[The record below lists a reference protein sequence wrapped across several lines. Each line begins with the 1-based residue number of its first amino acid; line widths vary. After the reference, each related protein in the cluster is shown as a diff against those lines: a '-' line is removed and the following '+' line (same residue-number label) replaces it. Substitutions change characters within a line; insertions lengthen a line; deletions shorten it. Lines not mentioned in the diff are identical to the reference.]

1 MPRWLSALIFFGTF
15 LLVWGGVHFYLYSRV
30 SAGFDLGSRARLIL
44 KVSLIVLALLYLAGK
59 MLERFA
65 GQSVGVPVMWVGALW
80 MGILSIT
87 LSTLIVFDVW
97 VALPAWVLQR
107 TAAIRPSTA
116 GAVLKWGMVAVLSG
130 SALLTAWGVKN
141 GLSGPR
147 VTELEQRMR
156 GLPASAKNFSI
167 VVASDIHIGDL
178 TTQPYLD
185 RLITQIESLQPD
197 LVVLIGDLTDES
209 NGGDG
214 TAFRKLASI
223 RAKYGVIAATGN
235 HEWYSGGDKVVAALS
250 HAGIPVLQQKHQ
262 VIAGA
267 FVVAGVDDPAF
278 LGGRR
283 GAAAAIDRAVAG
295 RPEGLPVV
303 LLSHQPV
310 AVEHAAQSGVSL
322 MLCGHTHGGQ
332 IPPFQL
338 ITGLAFPFFKGS
350 YQVGEMRVYVN
361 NGAGSWG
368 PPIRLFADPE
378 IVRIRLTPA

>member
-185 RLITQIESLQPD
+185 RLITQIE
-197 LVVLIGDLTDES
+197 
-209 NGGDG
+209 
-214 TAFRKLASI
+214 
-223 RAKYGVIAATGN
+223 
-235 HEWYSGGDKVVAALS
+235 
-250 HAGIPVLQQKHQ
+250 
-262 VIAGA
+262 
-267 FVVAGVDDPAF
+267 
-278 LGGRR
+278 
-283 GAAAAIDRAVAG
+283 
-295 RPEGLPVV
+295 
-303 LLSHQPV
+303 
-310 AVEHAAQSGVSL
+310 
-322 MLCGHTHGGQ
+322 
-332 IPPFQL
+332 
-338 ITGLAFPFFKGS
+338 
-350 YQVGEMRVYVN
+350 
-361 NGAGSWG
+361 
-368 PPIRLFADPE
+368 
-378 IVRIRLTPA
+378 